1 MSVVKKKLLDEIRG
15 YRREWRGL
23 IEKVEEMGL
32 IEAPLTTNR
41 STKDLIA
48 HITFYEKQTVEIMK
62 HKTLIGSEW
71 WDLTQDERNDRI
83 HQQNRTRSYSNVRQE
98 SETVFQELIK
108 QIGTLENEDLLNP
121 AKYKDMPED
130 WSPLELLA
138 GNTHRHYKQHIP
150 AILAL
155 LRNQKRPEK

>member
-15 YRREWRGL
+15 YRREWGAL
-23 IEKVEEMGL
+23 IGKVEEMGL

-48 HITFYEKQTVEIMK
+48 HITWYERQTVEIMK
-62 HKTLIGSEW
+62 NKTLIGSEW
-71 WDLTQDERNDRI
+71 STLTQDKRNDRI
-83 HQQNRTRSYSNVRQE
+83 YHQNKARSYSSVRQE
-98 SETVFQELIK
+98 SETVFQELVR
-108 QIGTLENEDLLNP
+108 QINILENEDLLNP

-130 WSPLELLA
+130 WSPVELLA
-138 GNTHRHYKQHIP
+138 EKTYRHYKQHIP
-150 AILAL
+150 AVLEL